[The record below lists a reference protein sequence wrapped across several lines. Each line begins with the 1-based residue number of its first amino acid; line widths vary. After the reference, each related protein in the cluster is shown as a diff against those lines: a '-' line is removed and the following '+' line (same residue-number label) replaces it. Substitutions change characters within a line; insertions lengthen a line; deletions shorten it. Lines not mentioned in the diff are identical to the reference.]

1 MIELPL
7 ELLPALAEPLLDCV
21 TVVLLLLLA
30 LALPVTTDALLVPVL
45 DDDAELEAL
54 PPTLP
59 AVMPLEHS
67 TFPPETLEE
76 APWLV
81 LLLPL
86 TELVAE
92 LPPVLADALPEVL
105 TEADWLTQRLAPL
118 LLLMRLNP
126 WPPLMLDPLESE
138 SADAPP
144 ELSWLTDVSAPLD
157 ASAAPVSTS
166 AWLLPVLSDV
176 ASFEQS
182 PPVLPSVEPLESTAF
197 PPLTSVLQFWLV
209 ELLPSTLLSAELSPV
224 LASADPLVSTE
235 ADWLTSASAP
245 FQLSMID
252 SPWWCQPPP
261 SPPPANA
268 GAPSIPS
275 ASPAAETTARVRPLL
290 LFIRLNFRPP
300 VWIFVPFPAAG

>member
-86 TELVAE
+86 TALLAE

-105 TEADWLTQRLAPL
+105 TEADWFTQRLAPL
-118 LLLMRLNP
+118 LLLMRLKP
-126 WPPLMLDPLESE
+126 PPPLMLEPLESE

-166 AWLLPVLSDV
+166 AWLLPVLSEV

-209 ELLPSTLLSAELSPV
+209 ELLPSTALSAELPPV
-224 LASADPLVSTE
+224 LASADPLVLTE

-245 FQLSMID
+245 FQLSMMD
-252 SPWWCQPPP
+252 SPWCQPPP
-261 SPPPANA
+261 SPANA
-268 GAPSIPS
+268 GAPSMPS
-275 ASPAAETTARVRPLL
+275 ARPAADTTARVRPLL

-300 VWIFVPFPAAG
+300 VWMFVPFPAAG